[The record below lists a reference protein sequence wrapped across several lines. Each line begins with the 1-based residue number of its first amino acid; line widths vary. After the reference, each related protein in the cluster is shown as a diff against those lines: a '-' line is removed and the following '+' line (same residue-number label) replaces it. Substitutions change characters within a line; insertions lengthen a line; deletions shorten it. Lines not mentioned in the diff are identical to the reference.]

1 MKPAE
6 LTNVDRIAIELGHAG
21 RNAIPYIDDD
31 RNADRPFKLQTYRPY
46 GYTPDRPVVIVQ
58 HGVLRNG
65 DEYRDFWVPAADK
78 HKLLIVA
85 LTFSNEIWPGVESY
99 NNGRVFSAGGN
110 PRHIDGWTY
119 ALVGSVVRDL
129 IAAEI
134 TDGQNVYL
142 FGHSAGGQFVH
153 RLMSSQSHAPFKA
166 VAAGNPG
173 WYTLP
178 TLERRFPEGLG
189 GLGLGEADLA
199 RWLAWPMVI
208 FAGDRDIVTDDPNL
222 PAQPEAL
229 AQGPMRYARAHFM
242 LDFAKAEAA
251 KRGLPCNWSLIT
263 VPGIGHDGAA
273 MSRAAAAWWH
283 EGRIPSVE
291 ELQPQATAVA

>member
-1 MKPAE
+1 MTTLLLDPPQGRSTLPFIDARHPQRPLE
-6 LTNVDRIAIELGHAG
+6 VNV
-21 RNAIPYIDDD
+21 
-31 RNADRPFKLQTYRPY
+31 YRPASH
-46 GYTPDRPVVIVQ
+46 GPKDEVVFVQ
-58 HGVLRNG
+58 HGMLRNG
-65 DEYRDFWVPAADK
+65 DDYRDFWIEAAET
-78 HKLLIVA
+78 HNLLIVA
-85 LTFSNEIWPGVESY
+85 PTFGNEHFPKAEGY
-99 NNGRVFSAGGN
+99 NNG
-110 PRHIDGWTY
+110 
-119 ALVGSVVRDL
+119 LVVGEDAT
-129 IAAEI
+129 IAAQDDWLYAVPARI
-134 TDGQNVYL
+134 LAALRQAGVTRRDKVKL

-153 RLMSSQSHAPFKA
+153 RLLATQSETPYE
-166 VAAGNPG
+166 VAFPANSG

-208 FAGDRDIVTDDPNL
+208 FAGDQDIVTSDPNL

-251 KRGLPCNWSLIT
+251 RRGLPCNWSLIT

-273 MSRAAAAWWH
+273 MSRAAAAWWF
-283 EGRIPSVE
+283 EGRIPSAE
-291 ELQPQATAVA
+291 ELRSEAAHVA

>member
-1 MKPAE
+1 MSTT
-6 LTNVDRIAIELGHAG
+6 LTLDPPQG
-21 RNAIPYIDDD
+21 RSTLPFIDA
-31 RNADRPFKLQTYRPY
+31 RHPNRPLDINFYRPARH
-46 GYTPDRPVVIVQ
+46 RPEDEVVFVQ
-58 HGVLRNG
+58 HGMLRNG
-65 DEYRDFWVPAADK
+65 DDYRDFWIEAAEK
-78 HKLLIVA
+78 HNLLIVA
-85 LTFSNEIWPGVESY
+85 PTFGNEHFPKAEGY
-99 NNGRVFSAGGN
+99 NNGLVVGE
-110 PRHIDGWTY
+110 DGT
-119 ALVGSVVRDL
+119 
-129 IAAEI
+129 IAAQDDWLYAVPARVLAALRQAGV
-134 TDGQNVYL
+134 TKRDKVKL

-153 RLMSSQSHAPFKA
+153 RLLATQSETPYE
-166 VAAGNPG
+166 VALPANSG

-208 FAGDRDIVTDDPNL
+208 FAGDQDIVTDDPNL

-251 KRGLPCNWSLIT
+251 KRGLPCNWTLIT

-273 MSRAAAAWWH
+273 MSRAAAAYWY

>member
-1 MKPAE
+1 MTTT
-6 LTNVDRIAIELGHAG
+6 LTLDPPQGSSSLPFVDAYH
-21 RNAIPYIDDD
+21 PQ
-31 RNADRPFKLQTYRPY
+31 RPLEVNFYRPA
-46 GYTPDRPVVIVQ
+46 GHRPDDEVVFVQ
-58 HGVLRNG
+58 HGMLRNG
-65 DEYRDFWVPAADK
+65 DDYRDFWIDAAEK
-78 HKLLIVA
+78 HNLLIVA
-85 LTFSNEIWPGVESY
+85 PTFGNEHFPETESY
-99 NNGRVFSAGGN
+99 NNGLVVGE
-110 PRHIDGWTY
+110 DGTIVAQDNWLY
-119 ALVGSVVRDL
+119 ALPARVLAALREASVTKRDK
-129 IAAEI
+129 
-134 TDGQNVYL
+134 VKL

-153 RLMSSQSHAPFKA
+153 RLLATQSETPYE
-166 VAAGNPG
+166 VAFPANSG

-189 GLGLGEADLA
+189 GLGLGEAELA

-208 FAGDRDIVTDDPNL
+208 FAGDQDIVTDDPHL

-229 AQGPMRYARAHFM
+229 AQGPMRYARAQFM

-251 KRGLPCNWSLIT
+251 RRGLPCNWSLIT

-273 MSRAAAAWWH
+273 MSRAAAAWWY

>member
-1 MKPAE
+1 MTTT
-6 LTNVDRIAIELGHAG
+6 LTLDPPQGSSSLPFVDAYHPL
-21 RNAIPYIDDD
+21 
-31 RNADRPFKLQTYRPY
+31 RPLEVKFYRPA
-46 GYTPDRPVVIVQ
+46 GHRPDDEVVFVQ
-58 HGVLRNG
+58 HGMLRNG
-65 DEYRDFWVPAADK
+65 DDYRDFWIDAAEK
-78 HKLLIVA
+78 HNLLIVA
-85 LTFSNEIWPGVESY
+85 PTFGNEHFPETESY
-99 NNGRVFSAGGN
+99 NNGLVVGE
-110 PRHIDGWTY
+110 DGTIVAQDNWLY
-119 ALVGSVVRDL
+119 ALPARVLAALRKAGVTKRDK
-129 IAAEI
+129 
-134 TDGQNVYL
+134 VKL

-153 RLMSSQSHAPFKA
+153 RLLATQSETPYE
-166 VAAGNPG
+166 VAFPANSG

-189 GLGLGEADLA
+189 GLGLGEAELA

-208 FAGDRDIVTDDPNL
+208 FAGDQDIVTDDPHL

-229 AQGPMRYARAHFM
+229 AQGPMRYARAQFM

-251 KRGLPCNWSLIT
+251 RRGLPCNWSLIT

-273 MSRAAAAWWH
+273 MSRAAAAWWY